1 MFAIIKN
8 SRIILNME
16 TQNES
21 NEKLALYTIARYN
34 SDFETDVIKGEYVS
48 IKYAGHDIRGR
59 HYFLAT
65 TTSGRNFT
73 AYECELTEFAL

>member
-1 MFAIIKN
+1 
-8 SRIILNME
+8 ME

-34 SDFETDVIKGEYVS
+34 SDFECPTVVIKGELIS

-59 HYFLAT
+59 HYFMAT
-65 TTSGRNFT
+65 TTSGRSFT